1 MEISWTEII
10 RANAGAV
17 LFSFALAFFSFSYYI
32 GSVNATNV
40 FGISLAVLSLV
51 LELCALAFLLLKLLL
66 QKTSHVKVLVGLLL
80 VLICVGSL
88 KSNKAPQIIWLAL
101 FCLCTEDVP
110 ESYISRPILVSSVF
124 MLLMVVGLNSVGVIP
139 SVLMSR
145 GSNFVRNSMGF
156 AHPNNFGQLLF
167 IAYSASIFELKGRS
181 GLAGIFCFAI
191 AFFVADSKT
200 SAAGIFAM
208 ALYSV
213 ISFRSP
219 RSKPYGPLFTFLPL
233 ILAIVSIA
241 LPLMWSHGANKWL
254 VQLDNLMTNRVF
266 YSAYYFEN
274 YPLTVFGNDLTAI
287 VSLPSA
293 TGGYLIQTRVMLDNA
308 YCRLLVQY
316 GLIPLTAFVAFY
328 CVVINKAR
336 ISAHV
341 TFMGLVLYSLMG
353 FVECGMLYL
362 ACNFFMLMA
371 LSAFSD
377 KGSCQSGAPSKDV
390 VEMAK

>member
-1 MEISWTEII
+1 MERSWTEII

-17 LFSFALAFFSFSYYI
+17 MFSFALALFSVSYYI

-51 LELCALAFLLLKLLL
+51 LELFALAFLLLKLLL

-80 VLICVGSL
+80 ILICVGSL

-101 FCLCTEDVP
+101 FCLCAEDVP
-110 ESYISRPILVSSVF
+110 EYYISRSILVSSVF
-124 MLLMVVGLNSVGVIP
+124 MLLMVVGLNSVGAIP

-200 SAAGIFAM
+200 SAAGIFVM

-219 RSKPYGPLFTFLPL
+219 RSKPYGSLFTFLPL
-233 ILAIVSIA
+233 FLAIISIA
-241 LPLMWSHGANKWL
+241 LPFMWSHGANKCL
-254 VQLDNLMTNRVF
+254 VQLDNLMTNRIF

-293 TGGYLIQTRVMLDNA
+293 TGGYLIQKS
-308 YCRLLVQY
+308 C
-316 GLIPLTAFVAFY
+316 LTMHIVD
-328 CVVINKAR
+328 
-336 ISAHV
+336 
-341 TFMGLVLYSLMG
+341 
-353 FVECGMLYL
+353 YL
-362 ACNFFMLMA
+362 FNT
-371 LSAFSD
+371 
-377 KGSCQSGAPSKDV
+377 V
-390 VEMAK
+390 